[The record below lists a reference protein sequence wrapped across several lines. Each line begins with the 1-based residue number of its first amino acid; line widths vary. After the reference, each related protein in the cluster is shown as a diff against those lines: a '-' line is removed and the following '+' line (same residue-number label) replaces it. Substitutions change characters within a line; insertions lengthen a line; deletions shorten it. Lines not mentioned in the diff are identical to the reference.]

1 MRAPSLPPKA
11 AALDFAALEL
21 LRVVHDSG
29 SFSAAAERLGVNQSA
44 VSYTMAKL
52 RGCFGDPLFVR
63 QGGQQVA
70 TERCQDLL
78 ERSGLILAMLED
90 MASPE
95 AFDPPGSTRNVAIAC
110 NYYERVL
117 LIPRIVAAIRQAAP
131 RMTVTVINALG
142 DGHQRLLSREAD
154 VLVGPFAPSG
164 AGFHSRRLYVEEY
177 ACLMDPAHPAAH
189 GPDLDVDRYLA
200 LNHVLIQYGPA
211 WRSAYLQ
218 EIDAAGQVLTP
229 AITVPSPAGMDTL
242 IAGSDLVATV
252 PRRLGAR
259 NAARLVLRDC
269 PFRGQFDLRLGW
281 AAHTNASSMHCWL
294 RDLIWQ
300 VGRG

>member
-1 MRAPSLPPKA
+1 MHRPSLPAEA

-21 LRVVHDSG
+21 LRIVHDSG

-44 VSYTMAKL
+44 VSYTMTKL
-52 RGCFGDPLFVR
+52 RACFGDPLFVR
-63 QGGQQVA
+63 QGGRQVA

-78 ERSGLILAMLED
+78 GRIGVMVAMLQE
-90 MASPE
+90 MARPE
-95 AFDPPGSTRNVAIAC
+95 AFDPRASTRNISIAC

-131 RMTVTVINALG
+131 GMTVTVINALG
-142 DGHQRLLSREAD
+142 DGHQRLLSQEAD
-154 VLVGPFAPSG
+154 VLIGPFTPSG
-164 AGFHSRRLYVEEY
+164 AGFHARRLYVEDY
-177 ACLMDPAHPAAH
+177 ACLMDPSHPAAT
-189 GPDLDVDRYLA
+189 GPELDAPAYLA

-218 EIDAAGQVLTP
+218 EIDTAGHGLTP
-229 AITVPSPAGMDTL
+229 AIIVPSPAGLDTL

-281 AAHTNASSMHCWL
+281 TAQTDPSAMHRWL
-294 RDLIWQ
+294 RELIWQ
-300 VGRG
+300 VSRG